1 MGDGAKILN
10 MAGNSM
16 YFFLA
21 MSALWGLYCLV
32 VVWARV
38 AQKRFRNEPAQNDF
52 LEALEEPLMKGDFD
66 TVYEICEGD
75 KRALPQMMQMAIL
88 NRQLGYKKARL
99 VVLDR
104 FQRDVLTDLEYR
116 LNWVGTMIKTAP
128 MLGLLGTVL
137 GMMGAFAT
145 LATAESVDATQLA
158 KDINTALYTTA
169 CGLATALPLVVGVAF
184 VTIRIRKM
192 EDLVAAG
199 LTQFFDMYRVAL
211 EQPATGRREVIDGQ
225 RAATAVR

>member
-128 MLGLLGTVL
+128 MLGLRTGRQHGCPSCVHR
-137 GMMGAFAT
+137 
-145 LATAESVDATQLA
+145 S
-158 KDINTALYTTA
+158 
-169 CGLATALPLVVGVAF
+169 
-184 VTIRIRKM
+184 
-192 EDLVAAG
+192 
-199 LTQFFDMYRVAL
+199 
-211 EQPATGRREVIDGQ
+211 QPAARVRRRGSPTSSAL
-225 RAATAVR
+225 RC